1 MEDKRQKALLQNTQ
15 SSSSE
20 EKMINII
27 VNIPCNT
34 TISKDDEYNAQS
46 QLLFQGKSCRLY
58 IENNNPLSNQ
68 KTTLSPKSHNF
79 IYDTKPS
86 YSKIIM
92 QTSQKN
98 KDKKRLYPYVRTET
112 TFPKIIPKTLTFS
125 TKQKPKHFRLYSQLT
140 TSTAPNTTKNKNSS
154 NLIKHFDFKTIRKK
168 KLSLMYNPLK
178 NNSLNNTNDLS
189 KFSFNKTDFFFS

>member
-1 MEDKRQKALLQNTQ
+1 MEDKRQKAILQNTQ
-15 SSSSE
+15 PPNSE

-34 TISKDDEYNAQS
+34 AISKDDEYNAQS

-58 IENNNPLSNQ
+58 IENNNPISNQ
-68 KTTLSPKSHNF
+68 KKTLSPKAHNF

-86 YSKIIM
+86 HSKMIM
-92 QTSQKN
+92 QTSQKS
-98 KDKKRLYPYVRTET
+98 KDKRKLYPYLSKET
-112 TFPKIIPKTLTFS
+112 IFPKIIPKTLTFS

-140 TSTAPNTTKNKNSS
+140 TSTAPNTTTNKNSS
-154 NLIKHFDFKTIRKK
+154 NYIKHFDFKTIRKK

-178 NNSLNNTNDLS
+178 DNSLSNTSNLS
-189 KFSFNKTDFFFS
+189 KFSLNKTDFFFS

>member
-1 MEDKRQKALLQNTQ
+1 MEDKRQKAILQNTQ
-15 SSSSE
+15 PPNSE

-34 TISKDDEYNAQS
+34 AISKDDEYNAQS

-58 IENNNPLSNQ
+58 IENNNPISNQ
-68 KTTLSPKSHNF
+68 KKTLSPKAHNF

-86 YSKIIM
+86 HSKMIM
-92 QTSQKN
+92 QTSQKS
-98 KDKKRLYPYVRTET
+98 KDKRKLYPYLSKET
-112 TFPKIIPKTLTFS
+112 IFPKIIPKTLTFS

-140 TSTAPNTTKNKNSS
+140 TSTAANTTKNKNSL
-154 NLIKHFDFKTIRKK
+154 NYIKHFDFKTIRQT

-178 NNSLNNTNDLS
+178 DISLSNTSDLS
-189 KFSFNKTDFFFS
+189 KFSLNKTDFFFS

>member
-1 MEDKRQKALLQNTQ
+1 
-15 SSSSE
+15 
-20 EKMINII
+20 
-27 VNIPCNT
+27 
-34 TISKDDEYNAQS
+34 
-46 QLLFQGKSCRLY
+46 
-58 IENNNPLSNQ
+58 
-68 KTTLSPKSHNF
+68 
-79 IYDTKPS
+79 
-86 YSKIIM
+86 M

-112 TFPKIIPKTLTFS
+112 TFLKIIPKTLTFS
-125 TKQKPKHFRLYSQLT
+125 TKQKPKNFRLYSQLT